1 MIRIIS
7 AASQASRLALF
18 CIAVSIEVSGCG
30 GGPTGPGPTP
40 LQISCPAPIER
51 ESPLGQ
57 PITVVYAPTTTG
69 GTGAVTTTCQ
79 PPSGGEF
86 PVGTT
91 TVQCTARDAEAKTSA
106 CSFDVVVKGAP
117 KLSLT
122 HFIAFGDSLT
132 QGTVAPNAFLTL
144 VVNSASYPSKLQL
157 LLRDRYRTQTITV
170 GNDGVPG
177 EVVSPDGLDRFPSML
192 RVHDPEAVLLME
204 GSNDLFFYREQA
216 FALALPA
223 LEEMVTEG
231 QASGARVFLA
241 TIPPQRPNGAANRT
255 AVAALIPDFNKEI
268 RAIAQRTGATLVDI
282 EPVILAD
289 MTLIGN
295 DDLHPTEHGYE
306 VIAETFFKV
315 IRSTLEA
322 PLSSTIR

>member
-1 MIRIIS
+1 M
-7 AASQASRLALF
+7 
-18 CIAVSIEVSGCG
+18 
-30 GGPTGPGPTP
+30 GPGPTP

-57 PITVVYAPTTTG
+57 PITVVYTPTTAG

-91 TVQCTARDAEAKTSA
+91 TVQCTARDAEARTSA
-106 CSFDVVVKGAP
+106 CSFNVVVKGAP

-144 VVNSASYPSKLQL
+144 VLNSASYPFKLEML
-157 LLRDRYRTQTITV
+157 LKDRYRTQTITV

-177 EVVSPDGLDRFPSML
+177 EQVHPAGQDRFGSML

-204 GSNDLFFYREQA
+204 GSNDLFFDRDAA
-216 FALALPA
+216 FATALPA
-223 LEEMVTEG
+223 LEEMVTEAQENG
-231 QASGARVFLA
+231 SKVFLA
-241 TIPPQRPNGAANRT
+241 TIPPQRANGALNRA

-268 RAIAQRTGATLVDI
+268 RAIASRTGATLVDI

-295 DDLHPTEHGYE
+295 DDLHPTERGYQ

-315 IRSTLEA
+315 IRETLETSA
-322 PLSSTIR
+322 SPAIQ